1 LGTVVNDPS
10 HGKFPIQLNTLPKEV
25 ERIEEK
31 KLITYKTQL
40 VLAPAEEHLVGNGR
54 Y

>member
-1 LGTVVNDPS
+1 MVVTDPL
-10 HGKFPIQLNTLPKEV
+10 HGKFPIQLITLPKEV
-25 ERIEEK
+25 ERIEK
-31 KLITYKTQL
+31 KNLITHQTQL